1 MAHVVRKR
9 FGKEPMSII
18 DRAVYKMPALGD
30 INERVL
36 KGNLMMQ
43 ARVVL
48 INSFTERKFFC

>member
-30 INERVL
+30 INVRVL

-43 ARVVL
+43 ARVV